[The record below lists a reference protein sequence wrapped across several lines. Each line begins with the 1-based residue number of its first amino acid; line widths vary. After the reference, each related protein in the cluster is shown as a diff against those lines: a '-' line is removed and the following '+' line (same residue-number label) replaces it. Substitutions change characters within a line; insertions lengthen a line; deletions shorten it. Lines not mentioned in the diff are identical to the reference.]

1 LLTLESGTTPTQVDA
16 FCRMIFYDRFS
27 SKEFADYSTPIDLMH
42 EILGAIVLL
51 AEKNCPEEAINQQ
64 LVDLKGR
71 LRISE
76 WWAKSWITA
85 ACKTIRC
92 RRFFISNSDLIG
104 ICPHSAEPG
113 DIICILLGCS
123 VLVVLRPHD
132 GYYIFLGEAYVHDY
146 MYGKGMKELADGKL
160 QLEAFEIH

>member
-1 LLTLESGTTPTQVDA
+1 
-16 FCRMIFYDRFS
+16 MIFYDRFS

-76 WWAKSWITA
+76 WWAKGWITA